1 MAGTHQDTHAV
12 FSVDYAVSDIQCARL
27 GMIDAAG
34 DIASGLDMADDDA
47 AIHVDG
53 SATAVFLIGHIAVAG
68 YGGVIQGLDEGIA
81 LYGNIGTLT
90 LGADTV
96 LLAQHIAALDI
107 GLGGNGLTVCAGS
120 NVAHDA
126 DADIL
131 RADLAAQEGELAA
144 IGDLYAVSLIPAAIL
159 HGNDSAALV
168 LRGGDFTAVVAVLHG
183 GAVFHRQLAAIDGD
197 GRAGGDFQLV
207 AV

>member
-12 FSVDYAVSDIQCARL
+12 FSVDYAISDIQCARL
-27 GMIDAAG
+27 RMIDTAG
-34 DIASGLDMADDDA
+34 DIASGLDMAYDDA
-47 AIHVDG
+47 AINVDG

-68 YGGVIQGLDEGIA
+68 YGGVIQSLDEGIT

-107 GLGGNGLTVCAGS
+107 GLGGNGLTVCTGS

-131 RADLAAQEGELAA
+131 RSDFAAQEGELTA
-144 IGDLYAVSLIPAAIL
+144 IGDLYAVSLL
-159 HGNDSAALV
+159 GNNSAALV

-197 GRAGGDFQLV
+197 GRAGGGFQLV